1 MNYVD
6 EYISALSNRSCGR
19 DLEYTDEF
27 IVLEQASRTA
37 ETVEYG
43 EHVYVTQAIDWPHV
57 EALCRGLYE
66 QTLDLRVM
74 VILARALLDRC
85 GLNGYLGGLRLVAW
99 LVRQRWESVHP
110 QLVAE
115 DQFDPLIRINT
126 LAELVVPSTVIGV
139 LKRQVL
145 ARTEDGQTLC
155 LGDLDTI
162 SSTEGAQ
169 HSEQLALL
177 TQLIEPNCSTELMR
191 SLGLINALR
200 TVLDEMTADLD
211 EKTAAQGI
219 SPFLG
224 LSKSLQKW
232 GRVIEDR
239 LRLVVTKRPSVQS
252 SERASSVSR
261 AQNHGR
267 TGSTCESRED
277 VVRALDAICSY
288 YQRHEPSSPVP
299 FLIARVRRI
308 TTMSFI
314 DIIEELAPN
323 SVTDLRRL
331 GGRVAD

>member
-6 EYISALSNRSCGR
+6 EYIGALSSRSCGR
-19 DLEYTDEF
+19 DLEYTAEF
-27 IVLEQASRTA
+27 IALEQAVRTA

-43 EHVYVTQAIDWPHV
+43 EHVYVAQAIDWPHV
-57 EALCRGLYE
+57 ESLCRGLYE

-74 VILARALLDRC
+74 VLLTRALLERC
-85 GLNGYLGGLRLVAW
+85 GLNGFLGGLRLVAW

-110 QLVAE
+110 QLVAD

-126 LAELVVPSTVIGV
+126 LAELAVPATVIAL

-145 ARTEDGQTLC
+145 ARTEDGQALC
-155 LGDLDTI
+155 LGDLDVI
-162 SSTEGAQ
+162 CGTEGVQ
-169 HSEQLALL
+169 HGEQVALL
-177 TQLIEPNCSTELMR
+177 TRLIEPNCSAELMR
-191 SLGLINALR
+191 SLGLMNALR

-211 EKTAAQGI
+211 EKTAVQGI

-224 LSKSLQKW
+224 LSKSLHKW
-232 GRVIEDR
+232 ARVIEDR
-239 LRLVVTKRPSVQS
+239 LRLVVTKRPSAQPQ
-252 SERASSVSR
+252 ERLPKAHSNERVGG
-261 AQNHGR
+261 N
-267 TGSTCESRED
+267 CDSRED

-299 FLIARVRRI
+299 FLIARVRRV

-331 GGRVAD
+331 GGRVGD

>member
-6 EYISALSNRSCGR
+6 EYIGALSSRSCGR
-19 DLEYTDEF
+19 DLEYTAEF
-27 IVLEQASRTA
+27 IELEQAVRTA

-43 EHVYVTQAIDWPHV
+43 EHVYVAQAIDWSHV
-57 EALCRGLYE
+57 ESLCRGLFE

-74 VILARALLDRC
+74 VLLTRSLLERC
-85 GLNGYLGGLRLVAW
+85 GLNGFLGGLRLVAW

-110 QLVAE
+110 QLVAD

-126 LAELVVPSTVIGV
+126 LAELAVPATVIAV

-145 ARTEDGQTLC
+145 AKTEDGRALC
-155 LGDLDTI
+155 LGDLDI
-162 SSTEGAQ
+162 ICNIDSAQ
-169 HSEQLALL
+169 QGEQLALL
-177 TQLIEPNCSTELMR
+177 TQLIEPNCSAELMR
-191 SLGLINALR
+191 SLGLVNALR
-200 TVLDEMTADLD
+200 TVLDEITADLD
-211 EKTAAQGI
+211 EKTAVQGI

-224 LSKSLQKW
+224 MSKLLHKW

-239 LRLVVTKRPSVQS
+239 LRLVVTKWPSAQPQ
-252 SERASSVSR
+252 ERLSSVSK
-261 AQNHGR
+261 AQSNERG
-267 TGSTCESRED
+267 GGNCESRED

-331 GGRVAD
+331 GGRVGD